1 MAEIISISSPEVPH
15 FQDVPDPEAIKQA
28 EKRKVV
34 FSAIFAGIFLTIIW
48 IVFAFDAFFDLHL
61 ARFGLE
67 PRTLSGLQGILFS
80 PFIHGDLNHIASNSL
95 PLFLL
100 FAGAIYFYRGL
111 AFPVLWKIWLITGIS
126 VWIFGRDSIHIGAS
140 GIVYGLASFMAIS
153 GMLRNDTRLL
163 AVSFLTIFLYGGM
176 VWGVLP
182 LFKHISWESH
192 LAGALSGIYCAVI
205 YRKKGPPLPEYFKDE
220 VEEDEVV
227 PEEDPTITIVRVNPE
242 DPLQHHTGQ
251 PGIRIYYRVIPPQPK
266 NIDPPQDLNP

>member
-1 MAEIISISSPEVPH
+1 MAEIISINSPEVPH
-15 FQDVPDPEAIKQA
+15 FQEVQDPEAIKQA

-67 PRTLSGLQGILFS
+67 PRTLRGLQGILFS

-100 FAGAIYFYRGL
+100 FAGAVYFYRGL
-111 AFPVLWKIWLITGIS
+111 AFPVLWKIWLITGVS

-192 LAGALSGIYCAVI
+192 LAGAMSGIYCAVV

-220 VEEDEVV
+220 VEEEEAVS
-227 PEEDPTITIVRVNPE
+227 EEDPTITIVRVNPE

>member
-1 MAEIISISSPEVPH
+1 MAEIISISTPELPEIQQV
-15 FQDVPDPEAIKQA
+15 QDAESIKQA

-34 FSAIFAGIFLTIIW
+34 FSAIFAGIFLTAIW
-48 IVFAFDAFFDLHL
+48 AIFAFDAFFDLHL
-61 ARFGLE
+61 ARFGLQ
-67 PRTLSGLQGILFS
+67 PRSLIGLRGILFS

-111 AFPVLWKIWLITGIS
+111 AFSVLWKIWLLTGIA
-126 VWIFGRDSIHIGAS
+126 VWIFGRDSLHIGAS

-205 YRKKGPPLPEYFKDE
+205 YRKQGPPLPVYFKDE
-220 VEEDEVV
+220 EELEI
-227 PEEDPTITIVRVNPE
+227 PEEEIEIPVIRVNPD
-242 DPLQHHTGQ
+242 DPLQHHTGY
-251 PGIRIYYRVIPPQPK
+251 PGIRIYYRVIPNETK
-266 NIDPPQDLNP
+266 IIDPPQDSNS

>member
-1 MAEIISISSPEVPH
+1 MAEIISISTPELPEIQQV
-15 FQDVPDPEAIKQA
+15 QDAESIKQA

-34 FSAIFAGIFLTIIW
+34 FSAIFAGIFLTAIW
-48 IVFAFDAFFDLHL
+48 AIFAFDAFFDLHL
-61 ARFGLE
+61 ARFGLH
-67 PRTLSGLQGILFS
+67 PRSLIGLRGILFS

-111 AFPVLWKIWLITGIS
+111 AFSVLWKIWLLTGIA
-126 VWIFGRDSIHIGAS
+126 VWIFGRDSLHIGAS

-205 YRKKGPPLPEYFKDE
+205 YRKQGPPLPVYFKDE
-220 VEEDEVV
+220 EELEI
-227 PEEDPTITIVRVNPE
+227 PEEEIEIPVIRVNPD
-242 DPLQHHTGQ
+242 DPLQDHTGY
-251 PGIRIYYRVIPPQPK
+251 PGIRIYYRVIPNETK
-266 NIDPPQDLNP
+266 IIDPPQDSNS